1 MKKCNENLSSIK
13 LVGITA
19 RANNDSIFKQDVT
32 VNKVAETVY
41 KYFHNGISEKISNR
55 VKPGVTYCVYTDYES
70 DYKGEYTYFIGEQVS
85 SFEGIDNELSSLTIP
100 AQSYIK
106 FTNDAGP
113 MPDVCVDL
121 WKNIW
126 KMSDHQL
133 GGERA
138 YIADFEV
145 YDERAHDH
153 QNVEL
158 DIYIG
163 IKQK

>member
-41 KYFHNGISEKISNR
+41 KYFHNAIAEKISNR
-55 VKPGVTYCVYTDYES
+55 EKPGVTYCVYTDYES

-106 FTNDAGP
+106 FTNHAGP

-126 KMSDHQL
+126 EMSDRQL
-133 GGERA
+133 GGGRA

-145 YDERAHDH
+145 YDERAYDH